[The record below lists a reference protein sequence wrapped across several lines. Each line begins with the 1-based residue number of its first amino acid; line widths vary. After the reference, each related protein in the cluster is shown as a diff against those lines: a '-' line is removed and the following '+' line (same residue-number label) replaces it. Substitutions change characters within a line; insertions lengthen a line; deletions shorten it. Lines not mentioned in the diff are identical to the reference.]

1 MEIEN
6 LLVSGLRLRCAH
18 EAAFFSAGVIPD
30 EEILEDRSVFWE
42 NGADSSGVPDE
53 QAKTD
58 TGDDLSTSGRFTGN
72 LSLSTCSWPPLHAWV
87 GALLILLFENGL
99 DEGYLDR
106 RDRPPLKVIL
116 TSGRQC
122 CGHIPFLC
130 YARSYLRLMPV
141 FIVVRPGYR
150 RQSGG
155 MIRHEKYGFSRISR
169 PLLYVLASRR
179 TGAGV
184 FRHPARAGLVCP
196 HRCQD

>member
-42 NGADSSGVPDE
+42 NGSDPSGVPNE
-53 QAKTD
+53 QAKAETD
-58 TGDDLSTSGRFTGN
+58 TGDEVSTSGRFTGN
-72 LSLSTCSWPPLHAWV
+72 LSLSTCPWPPLHAWV

-116 TSGRQC
+116 SPKAVKLLEDSAAGISRFSVTP
-122 CGHIPFLC
+122 GHICALC
-130 YARSYLRLMPV
+130 PYLSWCTRDN
-141 FIVVRPGYR
+141 GHS
-150 RQSGG
+150 Q
-155 MIRHEKYGFSRISR
+155 EE
-169 PLLYVLASRR
+169 
-179 TGAGV
+179 
-184 FRHPARAGLVCP
+184 
-196 HRCQD
+196 